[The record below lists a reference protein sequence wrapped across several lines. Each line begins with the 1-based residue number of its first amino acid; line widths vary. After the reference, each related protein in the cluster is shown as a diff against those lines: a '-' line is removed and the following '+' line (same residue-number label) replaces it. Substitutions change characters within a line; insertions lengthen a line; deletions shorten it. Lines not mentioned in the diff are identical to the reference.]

1 MEKFKNN
8 DEKNGY
14 FMAISD
20 LKDFLAVL
28 EKKAMGLR

>member
-1 MEKFKNN
+1 MEKFKND

-14 FMAISD
+14 LYAISEF
-20 LKDFLAVL
+20 KDFLVVL

>member
-1 MEKFKNN
+1 MEKFKND
-8 DEKNGY
+8 DEKSGY
-14 FMAISD
+14 LYALSD